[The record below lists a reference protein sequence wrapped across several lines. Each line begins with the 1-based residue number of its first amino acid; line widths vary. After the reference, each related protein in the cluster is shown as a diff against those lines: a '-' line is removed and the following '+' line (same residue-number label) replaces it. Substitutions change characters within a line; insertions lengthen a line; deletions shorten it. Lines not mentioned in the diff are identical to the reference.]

1 MTNPGL
7 INPGLLCNGFLNI
20 SFPYCIYDN
29 APLRKNSEM
38 ILWLGIMRDKCVHI
52 KRAIIQAMPT
62 CKGRSLSP
70 KLIEIF
76 YVRPLISF
84 ISPFQT
90 STCKYF
96 SCHQLCSDISMDI
109 ARSTLLKKKTEN
121 ALDTFLF
128 QISVKYRRT
137 LVTFLI
143 NLFHK

>member
-1 MTNPGL
+1 MTNLGL
-7 INPGLLCNGFLNI
+7 IDPGLLCNGFLNI

-38 ILWLGIMRDKCVHI
+38 ILWLGILRDKCVHI
-52 KRAIIQAMPT
+52 KRALFQAMPT

-84 ISPFQT
+84 ISLFQT
-90 STCKYF
+90 YKYF
-96 SCHQLCSDISMDI
+96 SCHQLCSDIAMDI
-109 ARSTLLKKKTEN
+109 ARSTLLKKTEN
-121 ALDTFLF
+121 ALETFLF
-128 QISVKYRRT
+128 QISVKYQRT
-137 LVTFLI
+137 LATFLM